1 MVNLLH
7 SGHTHCR
14 MRVPTFTGLGG
25 SLWPMRKFEIVLINH
40 LWGLLDRFEH
50 PNAFRKR
57 RTQLATEIF
66 SKWHYPGVLLTTHLR
81 VLPPKNKRPPYALRL
96 RLGHSSIR
104 IDGKCFIFNSNKY
117 EITALLHLSLIMPIS
132 VFFVSFRQF
141 LSFMQFLPECLYSG
155 KVVLF
160 TFW

>member
-1 MVNLLH
+1 MVNLLLSGRTH
-7 SGHTHCR
+7 SR
-14 MRVPTFTGLGG
+14 MRVPTFYQTRREPVANGQIRDRAHQSSVRTAGQVRAPKCFQKEANSAGNRNIQQVTLPRRPLNH
-25 SLWPMRKFEIVLINH
+25 SLTSI
-40 LWGLLDRFEH
+40 
-50 PNAFRKR
+50 A
-57 RTQLATEIF
+57 A
-66 SKWHYPGVLLTTHLR
+66 
-81 VLPPKNKRPPYALRL
+81 KNKRPPYALRL

-160 TFW
+160 TF